1 MAYVRNNQG
10 KIASFLGKRISFYL
24 PAPQN
29 LISLDNLVG
38 YWKFDETSGTLYDS
52 HGNLDSVE
60 VGAQTSYAQSGK
72 LGNSLS
78 FNGTTSSYVL
88 FPDVSELQFE
98 TSDVT
103 FGCWFKTSVIEQQG
117 IFGGDNGG
125 FAMDTYENGI
135 HGSIFLG
142 NTLQQAYIFNS
153 LYYSTVDWNFAVIVF
168 DSSATT
174 NNAMLYLNGQTQTI
188 TANFNGTA
196 GAATRAIGLDYIY
209 GVPFNGNIDEVF
221 IFKGRKLTVAELDIL
236 YNNGNG
242 LTYPFSGQTPAVPD
256 ASEGEETSNYSFYS
270 NDLII
275 ADHSIVAH
283 YDIIPDRY
291 IQDIKKMW
299 LTIPGE
305 SHSEG
310 YRVGLTLLE
319 AADASYAVS
328 IVESGTPEAYTDN
341 NLRSSRAT
349 WGDVSNETGWIYD
362 YGEEDWYTSSNA
374 IARTKASINYCNTHD
389 LSISAIG
396 FGWCWDDAETYGADI
411 SSYISATEEY
421 ISYCVSMGYHTRVMF
436 TTGPVDSENAN
447 YVSTETGYNNY
458 LRWKQIRDY
467 VQDLSSGILFDYADI
482 LCYDDNGDASIVSWN
497 GNSYPVIATN
507 NTLGGNVAHI
517 GNNGA
522 LRIGKAMWWTLA
534 RTAGWNGKPYTS
546 TLHNGLG
553 GYWNF
558 DEPSG
563 NAYDS
568 LGFNTGDA
576 SGIAGITYNNPGI
589 LGNSF
594 TFTYGSDGQDQS
606 FLEYGN
612 NLFYYPELTFSC
624 WLYRTDNNATHP
636 LCIVSN
642 SDSNANMGID
652 VWLYQGTW
660 MPSVWA
666 YNGVS
671 GTNVIG
677 DISANLNTWHHY
689 VLSIGDGSII
699 QYLNNVE
706 ISNDAFANDVSY
718 NTNCRFR
725 IGANEDRYAC
735 FGGRLDEIGIWN
747 RVLDASER
755 SELYNHGFAKTY
767 PFTDPT
773 IPDVIFDGSTFGWYL
788 YDEPSSMTLQDSSI
802 LLWKDY
808 LNSGNDLSYYETT
821 PTSTPRLTSL
831 GVYFDGIDDELR
843 TSTVTLNSPVTY
855 YVVVNVSTF
864 EAGDRIIAGRNSQT
878 TTIRQS
884 DDGTGY
890 NIDIFG
896 SGTDEPSANNGNCTL
911 HEWHIIRATFN
922 GTSSKL
928 QVDNTAA
935 TYASLSSDAPGGISL
950 GCAPNH
956 TALINA
962 TYKEVIVRAKVDT
975 SIHEQLI
982 YEYLSNKYNIT

>member
-117 IFGGDNGG
+117 IFGGDTGG
-125 FAMDTYENGI
+125 FAMDTYNNSGAPVL
-135 HGSIFLG
+135 FLG
-142 NTLQQAYIFNS
+142 HTLNQAYIFS
-153 LYYSTVDWNFAVIVF
+153 LQYSLTDWNFAVIVF
-168 DSSATT
+168 DSTATT

-196 GAATRAIGLDYIY
+196 GAATRAIGLDYLY

-221 IFKGRKLTVAELDIL
+221 IFKGRKLTVSELDIL

-275 ADHSIVAH
+275 ADHSIVSD
-283 YDIIPDRY
+283 YNIIPYRY
-291 IQDIKKMW
+291 IEDIKKMW
-299 LTIPGE
+299 VTIPGE
-305 SHSEG
+305 SHSAG
-310 YRVGLTLLE
+310 YRVGLTSLE
-319 AADASYAVS
+319 ALDASYAVS
-328 IVESGTPEAYTDN
+328 VVESGTPEAYTTN
-341 NLRSSRAT
+341 NLRASRAT
-349 WGDVSNETGWIYD
+349 WGDVTNETGWIYD
-362 YGEEDWYTSSNA
+362 YGEADWYTTPTA
-374 IARTKASINYCNTHD
+374 IARTKAGITYCHTHD
-389 LSISAIG
+389 LSIAAMG
-396 FGWCWDDAETYGADI
+396 FGWCWDPDESYGADI
-411 SSYISATEEY
+411 SSYIAATQDY
-421 ISYCVSMGYHTRVMF
+421 QNYCVSMGYPTKIMF
-436 TTGPVDSENAN
+436 TTGPVDDDLYINSL
-447 YVSTETGYNNY
+447 YGYNNH
-458 LRWKQIRDY
+458 LRWEQIRNY
-467 VQDLSSGILFDYADI
+467 VKNLSSGILLDYADI
-482 LCYDDNGDASIVSWN
+482 LCYDDNGDASIVYYN
-497 GNSYPVIATN
+497 GNPYLHITTN
-507 NTLGGNVAHI
+507 NLGAGDVAHI
-517 GNNGA
+517 GSAGT
-522 LRIGKAMWWTLA
+522 LRLGKALWWTLA
-534 RTAGWNGKPYTS
+534 RIAGWNGKPYTS

-553 GYWNF
+553 GYWQF

-594 TFTYGSDGQDQS
+594 TFTYGTDGYNQS
-606 FLEYGN
+606 YVEYGTG
-612 NLFYYPELTFSC
+612 LFYYPELTFSC
-624 WLYRTDNNATHP
+624 WLYRTDDNSDHP

-642 SDSNANMGID
+642 RDGNTHGID
-652 VWLYQGTW
+652 FWIYNGTW
-660 MPSVWA
+660 ITAAQVFNGTGSVTS
-666 YNGVS
+666 Y
-671 GTNVIG
+671 G
-677 DISANLNTWHHY
+677 DTSLNLNTWYHY
-689 VLSIGDGSII
+689 LITVGDNYIR

-706 ISNDAFANDVSY
+706 VDAASFAYDISY
-718 NTNCRFR
+718 NNQCSFR
-725 IGANEDRYAC
+725 IGANDDRYAC
-735 FGGRLDEIGIWN
+735 FGGRIDEIGIWN

-755 SELYNHGFAKTY
+755 AELYNHGFAKTY

-773 IPDVIFDGSTFGWYL
+773 IPDIIYDGSTFGWYL
-788 YDEPSSMTLQDSSI
+788 YDEPSSMTIQDSSI

-808 LNSGNDLSYYETT
+808 LDSGHDLSYYSSI
-821 PTSTPRLTSL
+821 PTSTPQLTSS
-831 GVYFDGIDDELR
+831 GVYFDGVDDELR
-843 TSTVTLNSPVTY
+843 TGTVTLNSPVTY
-855 YVVVNVSTF
+855 YIVINVSTF

-878 TTIRQS
+878 TVVRHS
-884 DDGTGY
+884 DDGVGY

-911 HEWHIIRATFN
+911 HEWHIIKATFN

-928 QVDNTAA
+928 QIDNTAA

-975 SIHEQLI
+975 SINEQLI